1 MLFTLVR
8 ANFEIQECVFFTTGH
23 ACIHIEYA
31 FNVLIYTCI
40 QVTYNYYLSHCGIRS
55 PEETIGVAAF
65 IVAYEEGL
73 V

>member
-1 MLFTLVR
+1 M
-8 ANFEIQECVFFTTGH
+8 IVFFTTGH